1 MTPTSTSQRPT
12 RPAAA
17 DTLVVPHQVWKGKL
31 DWRVLLDWLRDD
43 KLISADDGERVV
55 RRFGAGSSSQHPLVR
70 LGAAGSAARRHTT
83 DAGHRGPDRMAGAAL
98 QDALPAHRPAEG
110 RCRPRRRCH
119 VGALRREP
127 LRAAGADEQ
136 RRGGDRH
143 QRALRSGLGDRDRG
157 AHAARRQAGAGQP
170 AGRAQV
176 HHRVLCAGQIGARGA
191 EERRGLARGQ
201 LRAAGRTGQDRQA
214 AGRQRPGRGAGGR
227 LAVAVRLRPARQ
239 RHPPGAAARH
249 GRHPLPHRRRA
260 AHGVPGAA
268 GRDER
273 DDLAHQAARPH
284 GRGRAP
290 PPARTGAS
298 RPSAR
303 TRWTRSAPRSRCGC
317 RRCPRPSAR
326 SW

>member
-1 MTPTSTSQRPT
+1 
-12 RPAAA
+12 
-17 DTLVVPHQVWKGKL
+17 
-31 DWRVLLDWLRDD
+31 
-43 KLISADDGERVV
+43 
-55 RRFGAGSSSQHPLVR
+55 
-70 LGAAGSAARRHTT
+70 
-83 DAGHRGPDRMAGAAL
+83 MAGAAL

-110 RCRPRRRCH
+110 RCRPCRRCH
-119 VGALRREP
+119 VGALRRKP

-143 QRALRSGLGDRDRG
+143 QRALRPGLGDRDRG

-290 PPARTGAS
+290 PPAGRAHQDQAPRHGRQDRRRGRDAAVDAAHGLRREAGDAHLRPRDRGQEHRGAGL
-298 RPSAR
+298 RRAR
-303 TRWTRSAPRSRCGC
+303 HPALAGADRQAARHHPRHRAHRHRARRRRCIPRSSSWPPTRSTSAPSKTRSR
-317 RRCPRPSAR
+317 
-326 SW
+326 